1 MGPRN
6 SFVRQ
11 RQAQQGGAQTLPLP
25 GGGDE
30 EVEEAKGIGFD
41 ELEGGMKGRGEGM
54 GRGGKVGR
62 RNHVNMR
69 R

>member
-1 MGPRN
+1 
-6 SFVRQ
+6 
-11 RQAQQGGAQTLPLP
+11 LP